1 MKRGKKRSTKRS
13 EGNVEEGDFDLIDWR
28 NEWIWMG
35 WMVVSCFVWCW
46 KRETECGGGGRK
58 KRFLRVEAKVA
69 FWFAPFNQNGCQS
82 NQTQRILPAHPF
94 HCRFQ
99 VSTFFC
105 LPFHFPRIHSSTH
118 YSLSLSII
126 SNKIQLIILFLSS
139 ILFQYNFPFLFFSLE
154 TKKFQLFFYIYL
166 MLEKYIRSLFIT
178 IWILNYG
185 F

>member
-1 MKRGKKRSTKRS
+1 MNLNGL
-13 EGNVEEGDFDLIDWR
+13 N
-28 NEWIWMG
+28 
-35 WMVVSCFVWCW
+35 
-46 KRETECGGGGRK
+46 GGELFCLMLKSRDGVRGGRK

-154 TKKFQLFFYIYL
+154 TKKFQLFFLYIFDVGKIYKITFYNYL
-166 MLEKYIRSLFIT
+166 NFELWFLVFKIQSFHYFFISKFFVLLC
-178 IWILNYG
+178 I